1 MMNSSID
8 NFTGSQIMLG
18 YAELS
23 FDCQRLPY
31 SRFSSDKNKQYE
43 TIKPINQTSVRWL
56 RIKRA
61 LAFLLFQAFDSGIL

>member
-43 TIKPINQTSVRWL
+43 TIKPINQPSVR
-56 RIKRA
+56 
-61 LAFLLFQAFDSGIL
+61 

>member
-56 RIKRA
+56 RIKIA
-61 LAFLLFQAFDSGIL
+61 SAFLPFQAFDSGIL